1 MIRRSSQPLV
11 VWFLT
16 CDLLVTALAWVGAYR
31 LRFGGWLPVE
41 KETPAF
47 ILCLRDLPL
56 VLILAPLAF
65 RLAGQY
71 LVHRLRRFRE
81 EMVAVVKGAALLSL
95 LMMATTFY
103 TRDPY
108 ESRGS
113 MVLFT
118 LLTVVATLG
127 VRRLT
132 WEGVRRL
139 RRRGLNQTHAL
150 IVGTGRVARKT
161 ARALRRASWMG

>member
-1 MIRRSSQPLV
+1 V
-11 VWFLT
+11 
-16 CDLLVTALAWVGAYR
+16 
-31 LRFGGWLPVE
+31 
-41 KETPAF
+41 
-47 ILCLRDLPL
+47 
-56 VLILAPLAF
+56 LAPAAF

-103 TRDPY
+103 THDPY

-118 LLTVVATLG
+118 LLTAAGMLAA
-127 VRRLT
+127 RRLT

-161 ARALRRASWMG
+161 ARALRRAGWMGIRNLGYVEDNPSRWTSDLTILGTTGDLPDLVARHRVEHVFIALPL